1 MLMGTSSK
9 ISFYMSHIWMNVI
22 WHTMW
27 KAWIIEWGCED
38 HSHRITP
45 STLFT
50 SLPMLIPSVFYSL
63 FLKFPPVQLS
73 VLLILCTQLPYKIYI
88 HSFFYFPLWLAS
100 LFFYT
105 TYALFLSVL
114 TLYGT
119 FLSSVFFYSR
129 NPSPYFSKLLF
140 PLWFPLLPLHFH
152 HPTTSSEILSSIAL
166 NLSKIFSNI
175 FIFVYTLPPRP
186 TSQHLNH
193 SLPIFLPFSLFSESL

>member
-88 HSFFYFPLWLAS
+88 HSSF
-100 LFFYT
+100 
-105 TYALFLSVL
+105 
-114 TLYGT
+114 T
-119 FLSSVFFYSR
+119 FLYDLLHSSFTLLMPSFFQFSHSMAHFFQVFSSTVGI
-129 NPSPYFSKLLF
+129 P
-140 PLWFPLLPLHFH
+140 H
-152 HPTTSSEILSSIAL
+152 HTSLSSSSTMVSPSSSP
-166 NLSKIFSNI
+166 LSPPNNFLWDSQQYSTESLKNI
-175 FIFVYTLPPRP
+175 F
-186 TSQHLNH
+186 
-193 SLPIFLPFSLFSESL
+193 